1 MAGVVGAGSRQ
12 IVAVAPD
19 IENVQ
24 RERRFIQGVFERD
37 EPFGHLHRR
46 VHWWHER
53 VRASRAAEQGPCGKR
68 SGVTPDSEKT
78 RAHVSRAGRAPAGAA
93 ASERACR
100 GVRGA
105 KPLG

>member
-24 RERRFIQGVFERD
+24 RERRFIQGVFQRD
-37 EPFGHLHRR
+37 EPLGHLHRR

-53 VRASRAAEQGPCGKR
+53 VRASQERLDVVRRERIRAERPVREIARWKIIAADAREKILRTGGAE
-68 SGVTPDSEKT
+68 
-78 RAHVSRAGRAPAGAA
+78 
-93 ASERACR
+93 
-100 GVRGA
+100 
-105 KPLG
+105 